1 MGTSDPRPGI
11 PRFVAEL
18 MERRVGRAA
27 AMYTVVA
34 FAILQAADLVLPAL
48 GAPDWAFRGL
58 VGLALI
64 GFPVTL
70 AVSWYFDLTPEG
82 LRRADSGEVRGGRGA
97 ILARRAVLIAVAAS
111 ALLLGGVALM
121 RTVPASTQLDR
132 DRIVVFPLVMPEGGS
147 LPASAGEDIATMIGH
162 ALDRAAALRWIDGWA
177 FLDAA
182 QQLDPRTV
190 TVAAARSIAASQG
203 SGRFVLGRVVAGAD
217 SATVLLDLY
226 DVDQELPLQRASAR
240 GASAEAWRP
249 GLRAASQL
257 LPALI
262 GHAPPD
268 FAARFT
274 DRDPAAIAHFLA
286 AESAFRRARY
296 TEAMEG
302 YLSAFEADPSFAEAA
317 IRGAQAASWTHS
329 DVEASHFVDAAFALD
344 LTPRDRAF
352 AHGLQAYLTGDADAA
367 LLALEHALSI
377 DPRMA
382 AAHAQIGEVHHHLAP
397 SRRQPDSAAAE
408 AFRRGYA
415 LDPSAGGVLYHL
427 AQHRIRR
434 EGAGTLGGLADEFR
448 AATADPELL
457 AEIELSVRC
466 AIGGPRAVDWQEA
479 AHDRPGPLM
488 EAAVNLAA
496 GELRWPC
503 AEAAYRAILAHDT
516 ATSGWEVGRRW
527 SSLKGLFGLLLA
539 TGRTEEAMTLVD
551 AARSS
556 LGELRAAADPRF
568 RDRHGAAPGE
578 ANPVQFAD
586 LLLLLAEA
594 AGYPTGGRAAAVAAD
609 NRLEDGSYR
618 SENNARLWF
627 MGIWE
632 ASRGNAEAVRAVARR
647 MEHRAATRP
656 GTPRDTLLAR
666 SMAAHASVAEGDS
679 ATALR
684 ILAAL
689 RPRGEIQW
697 NEADALGYERL
708 VHARLALAA
717 GRLAEAVEVT
727 TYLESTPTVYPLF
740 LPEALEIRAAALDAL
755 RLTSDAR
762 AMRARRDGLALSGR

>member
-1 MGTSDPRPGI
+1 
-11 PRFVAEL
+11 

-27 AMYTVVA
+27 AMYAVVA

-97 ILARRAVLIAVAAS
+97 ILARRAVLMAVAAS
-111 ALLLGGVALM
+111 ALLLGGVALF
-121 RTVPASTQLDR
+121 RAVPASTQLDR
-132 DRIVVFPLVMPEGGS
+132 NRIVVFPLVMPEGGS

-162 ALDRAAALRWIDGWA
+162 ALDRAAALRWIDAWA

-190 TVAAARSIAASQG
+190 TVATARSIAASQG
-203 SGRFVLGRVVAGAD
+203 SGRFVLGRVVGSAD
-217 SATVLLDLY
+217 SVTVLLDLY

-257 LPALI
+257 LPELI

-274 DRDPAAIAHFLA
+274 DRDPVAIAHFLA

-302 YLSAFEADPSFAEAA
+302 YMSAFEADPHFAEAA

-352 AHGLQAYLTGDADAA
+352 ARGLQAYLAGDADGA
-367 LLALEHALSI
+367 LAALEHALSI

-382 AAHAQIGEVHHHLAP
+382 AAHAQIGEVYHHLAP
-397 SRRQPDSAAAE
+397 SRRQPDSAAVQ
-408 AFRRGYA
+408 AFQRAYA

-434 EGAGTLGGLADEFR
+434 AGAGTLAGLAGELR
-448 AATADPELL
+448 VATADPKLL

-466 AIGGPRAVDWQEA
+466 AEGGPRSVDWQEA
-479 AHDRPGPLM
+479 AHQHPGAVL

-516 ATSGWEVGRRW
+516 ATSGWETGRRW

-556 LGELRAAADPRF
+556 LGELRVAADPRS
-568 RDRHGAAPGE
+568 RERPGRATGE
-578 ANPVQFAD
+578 ANPVQFAE

-618 SENNARLWF
+618 SENPARLWF

-632 ASRGNAEAVRAVARR
+632 ASRGNAVAVRAVARR
-647 MEHRAATRP
+647 MEHRVVTRP

-666 SMAAHASVAEGDS
+666 SMAAHASLAEGDS

-717 GRLAEAVEVT
+717 GRLAEADEVT

-740 LPEALEIRAAALDAL
+740 LPEALGIRAAALDAL

-762 AMRARRDGLALSGR
+762 AMRARRDGLALTGR